1 MIQFLIDMPLQPF
14 KGAAALKTSMGIP
27 PSRSL
32 KGDGGNWAVK
42 LERFASRRKIEKHGT
57 EGVTPPA
64 CFVEL
69 PPVLVGAMFAKTEHL
84 NAHSTNERRRY

>member
-42 LERFASRRKIEKHGT
+42 LERFALLRKIEKLGAEGGT
-57 EGVTPPA
+57 RTPYFLA
-64 CFVEL
+64 LFL
-69 PPVLVGAMFAKTEHL
+69 LGFTTLLTKSAFFL
-84 NAHSTNERRRY
+84 RN